1 MAWREAAWRAGAGVV
16 VGLVLVT
23 GGAGFIGSA
32 VVRALRA
39 RGDAVRVFDA
49 LRTGGERAHLA
60 GLELELVV
68 GDIRDETAVCAA
80 MDGVDACLHL
90 AAESHVSRSL
100 GDPRGFIGVNVD
112 GTAAVLAAARRVGL
126 PRLLHMS
133 TDEVFGAAPPGVAF
147 GVGDRHRPGNPYAAS
162 KAAAEALIWA
172 WRHSFD
178 LPVAMVRT
186 TNNYGP
192 RQHAEKAI
200 PCWVRMAVEQGV
212 VVIHGDG
219 SPTRD
224 WLAVEDCA
232 AGLLAALDHFEPGAV
247 DHLAGRDPRSNRAVA
262 EAVAALCGGAPVR
275 CGPAR
280 PGQDAA
286 YALDDRASRARL
298 GWAPCTNFAEGLA
311 ATVVWHAARCAR
323 R

>member
-1 MAWREAAWRAGAGVV
+1 M
-16 VGLVLVT
+16 GLVLVT

-39 RGDAVRVFDA
+39 RGDAVRVLDA
-49 LRTGGERAHLA
+49 LRTGGERAHLQ
-60 GLELELVV
+60 GLDLELIVA
-68 GDIRDETAVCAA
+68 DINDEEAVCAA
-80 MDGVDACLHL
+80 MDGADACLHL

-100 GDPRGFIGVNVD
+100 GDPRAFLRANVD

-133 TDEVFGAAPPGVAF
+133 TDEVFGAAPAGVAF
-147 GVGDRHRPGNPYAAS
+147 APGDRHRPGNPYAAS
-162 KAAAEALIWA
+162 KAAAEALLWA
-172 WRHSFD
+172 WRHSFG
-178 LPVAMVRT
+178 LPVALVRT

-247 DHLAGRDPRSNRAVA
+247 DHLAGRDPRTNLSVA
-262 EAVAALCGGAPVR
+262 QAVAALCGGVPVR
-275 CGPAR
+275 SGPAR

-286 YALDDRASRARL
+286 YALDDRASRDRL
-298 GWAPCTNFAEGLA
+298 GWAPRTPFSAGLA
-311 ATVVWHAARCAR
+311 ATVAWHSARCAR
-323 R
+323 P